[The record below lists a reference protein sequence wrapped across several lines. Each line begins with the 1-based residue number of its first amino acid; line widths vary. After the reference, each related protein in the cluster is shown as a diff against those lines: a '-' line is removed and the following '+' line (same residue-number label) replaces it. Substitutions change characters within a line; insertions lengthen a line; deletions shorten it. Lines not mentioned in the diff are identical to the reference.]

1 MNKKKSLYLLF
12 IGYCYQFQIKR
23 LLLLIAI
30 IANTIFGLKYIT
42 CISHAY
48 TITTPNNPSIFI
60 GTDIK
65 GDKIIQVVPP
75 ISDIEQQPTPPLIII
90 PKVSVPWEPTAPTVK
105 PLDTITPATP
115 KVQSINPMKNE

>member
-23 LLLLIAI
+23 LLLLMTII
-30 IANTIFGLKYIT
+30 IANTIFGFKYII

-65 GDKIIQVVPP
+65 DDKIIQVVTP
-75 ISDIEQQPTPPLIII
+75 ISDMEQQPTPPLIII
-90 PKVSVPWEPTAPTVK
+90 PKVSVPWEPTVPIVK

-115 KVQSINPMKNE
+115 KVQSINPMKK

>member
-12 IGYCYQFQIKR
+12 IGYYYQFQIKR
-23 LLLLIAI
+23 LLLLMAI
-30 IANTIFGLKYIT
+30 IENTIFGFKHIT

-48 TITTPNNPSIFI
+48 TITTPNNSSIFI

-75 ISDIEQQPTPPLIII
+75 ISGIEQQPISPLIII
-90 PKVSVPWEPTAPTVK
+90 PKVSVPWDPTSPTIK
-105 PLDTITPATP
+105 PLYTITPAKP
-115 KVQSINPMKNE
+115 KTQLTNPIKK